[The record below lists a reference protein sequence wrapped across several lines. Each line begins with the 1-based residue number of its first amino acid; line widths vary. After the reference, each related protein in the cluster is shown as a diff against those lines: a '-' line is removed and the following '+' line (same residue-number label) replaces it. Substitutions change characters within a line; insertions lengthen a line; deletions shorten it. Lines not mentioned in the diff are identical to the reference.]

1 MEMNSATPPRVLT
14 IAGSDS
20 GGGAGIQADLKT
32 FSVLGTFGMS
42 AVTAITAQNTLGVT
56 AVAEVPL
63 EVIRDQIEAV
73 VTDIGV
79 DAVKTG
85 MLSSS
90 EIVECVSQAVE
101 RFELAPLIVDPVM
114 VAASGAQ
121 LLQDEAVDSV
131 RERMVPLA
139 TVVTPNISE
148 AEVLTG
154 IEIGSVEDME
164 LVGGELLVMGADAAV
179 VKGGHFDDGSGRVT
193 DVLVTREGVE
203 HFVSIRI
210 ETTSNHGTGCTFGSA
225 IAAHLAHGLPLVEA
239 VDLAQRY
246 VWQAM
251 ANAQSIG
258 QGNGPL
264 NHMYAHKYDP
274 SDRNVEV
281 RS

>member
-1 MEMNSATPPRVLT
+1 MEMNPVTPPRVLT

-32 FSVLGTFGMS
+32 FAALGTYGMS
-42 AVTAITAQNTLGVT
+42 AVTAVTAQNTLGVS

-63 EVIRDQIEAV
+63 EVISDQIEAV

-90 EIVECVSQAVE
+90 EIVVCVAEAVE
-101 RFELAPLIVDPVM
+101 KFELAPLVVDPVM
-114 VAASGAQ
+114 VAATGAQ
-121 LLQDEAVDSV
+121 LLQDEAVESV
-131 RERMVPLA
+131 KQRLVPLA
-139 TVVTPNISE
+139 TVVTPNVPE

-154 IEIGSVEDME
+154 IEIESVDDME
-164 LVGGELLVMGADAAV
+164 LVGGELLMMGADAAV

-193 DVLVTREGVE
+193 DVLVTRNGIK
-203 HFVSIRI
+203 HITSFRI
-210 ETTSNHGTGCTFGSA
+210 ETTSNHGTGCTFASA
-225 IAAHLAHGLPLVEA
+225 IAAHLAHGLALEES

-251 ANAQSIG
+251 VNAQALG
-258 QGNGPL
+258 KGNGPL
-264 NHMYAHKYDP
+264 NHMYVHEYDP
-274 SDRNVEV
+274 SDQGIEV